1 MDSENVALMKN
12 AVKDLEK
19 AIKKERTRIENES
32 YEYIEGQKQRDLDR
46 LDGMISAKIFFEKYY
61 KRYLHQMNE

>member
-1 MDSENVALMKN
+1 MDSANVALMKT

-19 AIKKERTRIENES
+19 EIKKERNRIEKES

-46 LDGMISAKIFFEKYY
+46 LAGMISAKIFFEKYY
-61 KRYLHQMNE
+61 KRYLHQMKE